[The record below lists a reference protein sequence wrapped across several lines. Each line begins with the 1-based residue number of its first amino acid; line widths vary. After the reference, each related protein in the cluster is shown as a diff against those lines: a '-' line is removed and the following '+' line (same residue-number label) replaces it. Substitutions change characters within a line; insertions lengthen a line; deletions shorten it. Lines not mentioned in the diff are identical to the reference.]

1 MEHQQH
7 DHKEQDRPQRRPEE
21 IFETWSG
28 RHVSFLKGV
37 LGAVLDRQTQRAF
50 IQSLMSMAK

>member
-21 IFETWSG
+21 IFETWSD
-28 RHVSFLKGV
+28 HLAMLIK
-37 LGAVLDRQTQRAF
+37 L
-50 IQSLMSMAK
+50 